1 MKLNSSQNIMNVY
14 PIVSFINKEN
24 FHLFGS
30 FSFIK
35 INILVVGYDSY
46 MDFIR
51 SIGLVLSIKINFIHG
66 YRLLGVMFYPS
77 THIFV
82 CKSIQWFLQLIACKM
97 NTIESILCFWNMYQ
111 TNKLHKDMLKVM
123 TKGPWPHQTSRN
135 SQNSNNG
142 LKATLLPCEPMN
154 VNGKRVSVNY
164 EHVSSTP
171 WIKINL
177 L

>member
-1 MKLNSSQNIMNVY
+1 
-14 PIVSFINKEN
+14 
-24 FHLFGS
+24 
-30 FSFIK
+30 
-35 INILVVGYDSY
+35 